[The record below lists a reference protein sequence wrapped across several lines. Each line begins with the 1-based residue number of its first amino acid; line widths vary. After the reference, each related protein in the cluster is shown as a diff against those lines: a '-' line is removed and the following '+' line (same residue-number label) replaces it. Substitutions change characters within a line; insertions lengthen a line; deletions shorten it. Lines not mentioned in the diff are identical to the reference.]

1 MTIVTKVTK
10 YLSGKSEIYIA
21 PHSSKPSK
29 PPIPIYQATEMSV
42 SVVIMKLSAV
52 TMKLSAVTTQR
63 ICRQAG
69 TSGGA
74 GNYGAG
80 VQVISFTGRGKS
92 QMSFTYPR

>member
-21 PHSSKPSK
+21 PHSSKP
-29 PPIPIYQATEMSV
+29 PIPIYQVTEMSV
-42 SVVIMKLSAV
+42 SVVI
-52 TMKLSAVTTQR
+52 MKLSAVTTQR

>member
-21 PHSSKPSK
+21 PQPSK

-42 SVVIMKLSAV
+42 SVVI
-52 TMKLSAVTTQR
+52 MKLSAVTTQR

>member
-52 TMKLSAVTTQR
+52 TTQR

-80 VQVISFTGRGKS
+80 VRVISFTGRGKS